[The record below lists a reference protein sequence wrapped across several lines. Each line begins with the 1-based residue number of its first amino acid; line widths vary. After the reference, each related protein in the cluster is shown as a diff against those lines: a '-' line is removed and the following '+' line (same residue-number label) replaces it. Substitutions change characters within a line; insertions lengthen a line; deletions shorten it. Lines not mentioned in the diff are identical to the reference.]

1 MVRPHGSV
9 AEARIADVSQSDQVP
24 EKFCPRI
31 TRRRLPQVAGDDGSA
46 QVMEGLWRGN
56 LRDRMARILARR
68 QSVEVV
74 INYLLW
80 T

>member
-1 MVRPHGSV
+1 
-9 AEARIADVSQSDQVP
+9 
-24 EKFCPRI
+24 
-31 TRRRLPQVAGDDGSA
+31 
-46 QVMEGLWRGN
+46 VMEGLWRGN